1 MQELDQRIQLL
12 IETRDLVLVH
22 HNPEERNV
30 LPRWW
35 RGGVQEVYTELAHA
49 WHTVAYIV
57 NKCDEQIR
65 ELKACLAREEPS
77 LQPTT
82 SASSQ
87 PTTSPSSE
95 PTTSPSSEPTMSP
108 SSAVKKRPSESQD
121 DGTQKRSKMMGEF
134 A

>member
-1 MQELDQRIQLL
+1 MHDLDQRIQLL
-12 IETRDLVLVH
+12 IESKDLVLVH
-22 HNPEERNV
+22 HYPEERNV
-30 LPRWW
+30 LPGWW
-35 RGGVQEVYTELAHA
+35 RGGVQDVYTELAHA
-49 WHTVAYIV
+49 WHAVAYIV
-57 NKCDEQIR
+57 HKCDEQIR
-65 ELKACLAREEPS
+65 ELKACLATD
-77 LQPTT
+77 TT

-87 PTTSPSSE
+87 PTTSASSE